1 MLLYADDEMFPYF
14 LSFEQ
19 SVFNLFDIKHPETPF
34 LLILLMQL
42 EATFENEKLGY
53 VANQEL
59 S

>member
-1 MLLYADDEMFPYF
+1 MLYASDEMFPYF

-19 SVFNLFDIKHPETPF
+19 SDFNLFDIKHLETPF
-34 LLILLMQL
+34 LLILSMQL
-42 EATFENEKLGY
+42 NASFENEKLGE

>member
-19 SVFNLFDIKHPETPF
+19 SLFNLFDIKHPETPF
-34 LLILLMQL
+34 LLILSMQL
-42 EATFENEKLGY
+42 EASFENEKLAE